1 MTDAEGSGAVG
12 SGAAAQELRDRVE
25 AAAAGTPY
33 RLQGTA
39 QGFDLTV
46 DVRTPQW
53 RELLTRHR
61 IGQVHTYRVAL
72 RPQQKR
78 FTLTDVVR
86 TVEYE
91 AGPGGVRLGRT
102 VSVGRSVYVT
112 RTWSPGGTP
121 EHSFNSTE
129 GHRLIRGAAREL
141 GWQEVRPTSVKI
153 AMGFGI
159 LGGVVALG
167 TLVALAAVFW
177 L

>member
-1 MTDAEGSGAVG
+1 MTDA
-12 SGAAAQELRDRVE
+12 
-25 AAAAGTPY
+25 
-33 RLQGTA
+33 
-39 QGFDLTV
+39 
-46 DVRTPQW
+46 
-53 RELLTRHR
+53 
-61 IGQVHTYRVAL
+61 
-72 RPQQKR
+72 
-78 FTLTDVVR
+78 VR

-91 AGPGGVRLGRT
+91 AGPGG
-102 VSVGRSVYVT
+102 
-112 RTWSPGGTP
+112 TP
-121 EHSFNSTE
+121 EHSFSSAE